1 MNLYEI
7 NEAIT
12 SCIDMETGEI
22 IDMEKLNQLEMERDS
37 KIEGVALWIKN
48 LKAEADA
55 IKAEREKLAERE
67 RAAENKVEGLKRYLS
82 DALCGQKFE
91 TPRVKC
97 SFRKSNAVVVD
108 DEFMDWAKNN
118 HDEFL
123 RYKEPEINK
132 TAIKQA
138 IEAGTEVMHAQI
150 ENRTSLVIK

>member
-7 NEAIT
+7 SEAIT

-22 IDMEKLNQLEMERDS
+22 VDMEKLNQLEMERDS

-55 IKAEREKLAERE
+55 IKFEREKLYERE

-97 SFRKSNAVVVD
+97 SFRKANAVVLD
-108 DEFMDWAKNN
+108 DDFITWAQKG
-118 HDEFL
+118 HEEFL
-123 RYKEPEINK
+123 RIKEPEANK

-138 IEAGTEVMHAQI
+138 LESGAEVMHAKI
-150 ENRTSLVIK
+150 ESRNSLVIK

>member
-22 IDMEKLNQLEMERDS
+22 VDIDRLNELQMERET

-55 IKAEREKLAERE
+55 IKAERENLAERE
-67 RAAENKVEGLKRYLS
+67 RAAENKAEGLKRYLS
-82 DALCGQKFE
+82 DVLCGQKFE
-91 TPRVKC
+91 TSRVKC

-108 DEFMDWAKNN
+108 DDFLDWAKNN

-138 IEAGTEVMHAQI
+138 IEAGAEVLHAQI
-150 ENRTSLVIK
+150 ENRNSLIIK